1 MHRFISTDSV
11 TSYRKTVLYFL
22 GYLLETEADVAV
34 QNIRGKDTGQLS
46 VAIYPTSDGIVIDDD
61 MLDDPSEMVGQ
72 EDLGC
77 KVVVKCLKVSF
88 IATC

>member
-1 MHRFISTDSV
+1 
-11 TSYRKTVLYFL
+11 
-22 GYLLETEADVAV
+22 
-34 QNIRGKDTGQLS
+34 
-46 VAIYPTSDGIVIDDD
+46 

-88 IATC
+88 ILEAAKTSFRDFPDESKNHV